1 MGDFAAWHTACNK
14 CGVLR
19 RSTAK
24 NGTAA
29 EVVAEPAVGCDGE
42 VLQELNAL
50 AVIRA
55 WRLARDRVVVS
66 ASGYNWPFLQYE
78 EETGRGKTNAF

>member
-1 MGDFAAWHTACNK
+1 M
-14 CGVLR
+14 
-19 RSTAK
+19 
-24 NGTAA
+24 
-29 EVVAEPAVGCDGE
+29 GCDGE

-55 WRLARDRVVVS
+55 WRLARDRVVGS